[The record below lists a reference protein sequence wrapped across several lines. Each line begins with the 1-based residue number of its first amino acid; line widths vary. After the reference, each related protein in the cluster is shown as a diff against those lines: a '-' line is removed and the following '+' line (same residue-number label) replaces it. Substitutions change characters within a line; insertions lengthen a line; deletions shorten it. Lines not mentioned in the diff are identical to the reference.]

1 MQPFRGYTA
10 KSKWWTVNSLAEM
23 PLQRIISLAVDHGWL
38 YATNAVSLF
47 MQACSLHMH
56 VCWRECMHMHKH
68 RHTQAWTLAQR
79 NTQIW
84 SACTQCFEPKL
95 FLLEAYSE
103 IYGINNLNSIIF
115 SPLAF
120 KIMHAWLCVW
130 MKFCMYICLV
140 ISVYKTCCVTWFH
153 AISIF

>member
-1 MQPFRGYTA
+1 
-10 KSKWWTVNSLAEM
+10 M
-23 PLQRIISLAVDHGWL
+23 PLQRIISLAVDHAWL

-47 MQACSLHMH
+47 MQARSLQCARMH
-56 VCWRECMHMHKH
+56 TVLCAYVHKH
-68 RHTQAWTLAQR
+68 RHTQAWTRAQR
-79 NTQIW
+79 NTRIQ
-84 SACTQCFEPKL
+84 SARTQCFKPKL

-103 IYGINNLNSIIF
+103 IYGINKLNSIIS

-130 MKFCMYICLV
+130 MKFCVYICLV
-140 ISVYKTCCVTWFH
+140 ICVYKTCCVTWFH